1 MGPGSK
7 DKFQGPDSRYNVF
20 GSTKLCKTRLE
31 NFLERQQQNNSFL
44 NVVNFV
50 SVLQEKG
57 FESVHHYLEYLKSGK
72 KQTTKSKDSEE
83 EEEEEEEEE

>member
-1 MGPGSK
+1 MYLDPQNCVKPGWKISWNVSK
-7 DKFQGPDSRYNVF
+7 K
-20 GSTKLCKTRLE
+20 
-31 NFLERQQQNNSFL
+31 NNSFH

-83 EEEEEEEEE
+83 EEEEEEEE